1 MYLFKKP
8 PLLLCVTEIN
18 QAAATSSTQE
28 VQELEAAQRTN
39 ERMNGRTF
47 SMSHCANLLIDR
59 TASKRSEE
67 TTKRK
72 GFLSVD
78 RSINNISSTNLFPYK
93 SSLIEGLLFFFGF
106 FLGLFQDFA
115 NGNVKSKNRYIHCR
129 CSKFLRWSI
138 CLLRNRIQL
147 NVCTFIKDQD
157 SFRDSCGLYHFAM
170 KDLQRAY
177 LLLFETSRIEL
188 NKQQVY
194 F

>member
-18 QAAATSSTQE
+18 QAAATFSTQE

-59 TASKRSEE
+59 TASNRSEE

-115 NGNVKSKNRYIHCR
+115 NKKCKIEEQVHSLSLLKIPQVIDLPLKKSN
-129 CSKFLRWSI
+129 SI
-138 CLLRNRIQL
+138 EC
-147 NVCTFIKDQD
+147 V
-157 SFRDSCGLYHFAM
+157 
-170 KDLQRAY
+170 Y
-177 LLLFETSRIEL
+177 LH
-188 NKQQVY
+188 QG
-194 F
+194 